1 MAVGG
6 CGNFQAAK
14 FCKVNYT
21 QGAFVDLL
29 FADIPTAVPFF
40 PHYYLKLRI
49 FLIVPV
55 SGRHSRCQES
65 QGLHLRMCPCPFMF
79 SAGDGGTGKTLIK
92 KKSDKKKTL

>member
-1 MAVGG
+1 MAAAAAAAGG

-21 QGAFVDLL
+21 RGAFVDLL
-29 FADIPTAVPFF
+29 FADIPTALPFSPAP

-55 SGRHSRCQES
+55 SGRESR
-65 QGLHLRMCPCPFMF
+65 GLHLRMCPGPSVL
-79 SAGDGGTGKTLIK
+79 SAGGGGTGKMTI
-92 KKSDKKKTL
+92 